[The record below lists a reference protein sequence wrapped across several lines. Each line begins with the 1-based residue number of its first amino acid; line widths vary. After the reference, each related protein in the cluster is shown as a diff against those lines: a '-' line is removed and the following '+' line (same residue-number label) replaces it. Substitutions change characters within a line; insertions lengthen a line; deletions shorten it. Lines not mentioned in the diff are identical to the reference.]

1 MVRELRE
8 IMYDYFVCPDCHLDL
23 VADEGTKERG
33 YTNNGLLSCVS
44 CTSRFPVRE
53 GIPSFLSEKTREL
66 EHEGVAVDLDNAVA
80 LFRRE
85 IDPEIRSSGR
95 LFDQDVKSTD
105 ASFLDVGCGIGRH
118 LLVLRNNGSQ
128 NMLGFDVMP
137 ELVSIARNDY
147 DLSNVFVANAS
158 RIPIR
163 SESIDICLLYNVIEH
178 CSDPEKVLEE
188 IRRVLKKD
196 GTLYMDV
203 PNARSMGDRIFR
215 WGGITI
221 YGKTS
226 HIQTFTLKKFRKLLQ
241 NSGFEIAERKTARG
255 IFIDYPQLE
264 RFGWLRKIVTF
275 LFGNEVS
282 GWEFKLRKT
291 H

>member
-1 MVRELRE
+1 MTADIMMES
-8 IMYDYFVCPDCHLDL
+8 MYDYFACPSCHHDL
-23 VADEGTKERG
+23 AQERSESGHSEDEH
-33 YTNNGLLSCVS
+33 LSCLN
-44 CTSRFPVRE
+44 CRVRYAVQDGIPDFLADPEKEHAEE
-53 GIPSFLSEKTREL
+53 GI
-66 EHEGVAVDLDNAVA
+66 AVDVNNAIA

-85 IDPEIRSSGR
+85 IDPESRSSGR
-95 LFDQDVKSTD
+95 LFDQEVKRTG
-105 ASFLDVGCGIGRH
+105 ASFLDIGCGIGRH
-118 LLVLRNNGSQ
+118 LLVLRSNGLQ

-137 ELVSIARNDY
+137 ELVRIARNDY
-147 DLSNVFVANAS
+147 DLANVFVANAT

-163 SESIDICLLYNVIEH
+163 NASIDFCLLYNVIEH
-178 CSDPEKVLEE
+178 CKDPGKVLEE

-241 NSGFEIAERKTARG
+241 NAGFEIEELKTARG